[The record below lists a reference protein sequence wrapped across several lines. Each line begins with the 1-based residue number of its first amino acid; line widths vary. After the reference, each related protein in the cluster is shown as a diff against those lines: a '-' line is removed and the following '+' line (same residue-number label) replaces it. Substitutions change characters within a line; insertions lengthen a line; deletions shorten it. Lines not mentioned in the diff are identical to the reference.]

1 MRSLRQ
7 FGALVLLLVMSVAPA
22 MACMVPAAQMN
33 TQERECCRMMKD
45 QCGQIGMSASYGC
58 CQKTPQSVQINAL
71 DTKAVAFHPVVVVA
85 IWKTAAELLNP
96 TTVVS
101 EWIDRPE
108 YLPPQSPPATIS
120 VLRI

>member
-22 MACMVPAAQMN
+22 MACMVPDAQMS

-45 QCGQIGMSASYGC
+45 QCGQIGMSASHGC
-58 CQKTPQSVQINAL
+58 CQKTPQSIHSSAL
-71 DTKAVAFHPVVVVA
+71 DTNAVNFHPVVVLA

-108 YLPPQSPPATIS
+108 YSSPQSPPTTIS
-120 VLRI
+120 ILRI